1 MAIYFQTQVVTRT
14 AGADLTESEG
24 CFVKL
29 SSGKVVLTTGSST
42 ADEVFGLLH
51 TTDAKDATVN
61 VILPGHPGIVGVKLH
76 SSASGVVD
84 GTPLTLA
91 ASGTATAAA
100 EGDVVVAVALA
111 TGTAGE
117 LVEAR
122 LVQPVA
128 PAAADAGEEE
138 DDSNAEQ

>member
-1 MAIYFQTQVVTRT
+1 MAIYHQTQVVART
-14 AGADLTESEG
+14 AGADLTECEG

-51 TTDAKDATVN
+51 TTDVKDATVN

-76 SSASGVVD
+76 TSATGVVD

-122 LVQPVA
+122 LVEPVA
-128 PAAADAGEEE
+128 PAAAAGEEE
-138 DDSNAEQ
+138 DDTNAEQ

>member
-1 MAIYFQTQVVTRT
+1 MAIYHQTQVVTRT
-14 AGADLTESEG
+14 AGADLTECEG

-51 TTDAKDATVN
+51 TTDVKDATVN

-84 GTPLTLA
+84 GTALTLA

-122 LVQPVA
+122 LVEPVA
-128 PAAADAGEEE
+128 PAAAELPPSRG
-138 DDSNAEQ
+138 

>member
-1 MAIYFQTQVVTRT
+1 MAIYFQSQVVSRT
-14 AGADLTESEG
+14 AGADLSNAEG

-29 SSGKVVLTTGSST
+29 SSGKVVLTTASST
-42 ADEVFGLLH
+42 ADEVYGLLH
-51 TTDAKDATVN
+51 STDVKDATVN

-76 SSASGVVD
+76 SSAAGVVD

-100 EGDVVVAVALA
+100 EGDVIVAVALA

-122 LVQPVA
+122 LVQPVS
-128 PAAADAGEEE
+128 PAAAAGEEE
-138 DDSNAEQ
+138 ETTTEE